1 MKNNLSSIKRA
12 YLAGFLDGDGS
23 IYVRAKPNS
32 DYHYGFQIA
41 PAIILF
47 QSAKDRSKFEEICSL
62 INLGYIRTRKDGIL
76 EYTINKID
84 NILEFLSI
92 IEPFVILKRKQ
103 VVLMKQ
109 ILQQKRKIEKESDF
123 EALLKMVDS
132 FRELNYSKKRKI
144 RTLTP

>member
-1 MKNNLSSIKRA
+1 MKNKLSTIKRA

-23 IYVRAKPNS
+23 VYVRAKPN
-32 DYHYGFQIA
+32 DGYRYGFQIA
-41 PAIILF
+41 PSIILF

-84 NILEFLSI
+84 SILEFISMV
-92 IEPFVILKRKQ
+92 EPFVILKRKQ
-103 VVLMKQ
+103 IALMKQ
-109 ILQQKRKIEKESDF
+109 ILEQKSKIEKEEDF
-123 EALLKMVDS
+123 AAMLKLVNS

-144 RTLTP
+144 RILTP